1 MIFTQPGVNMV
12 DNKVPDNFSLLF
24 IALLKIP
31 LNFSKFNLIKDFI
44 RQADGTIQPFGIINM
59 LIILGRQPINQKANN
74 FLIESINL
82 KMLG

>member
-1 MIFTQPGVNMV
+1 MIFTEPGVNMV

-24 IALLKIP
+24 ITLLKIP
-31 LNFSKFNLIKDFI
+31 LNFGEFNLIEDLI
-44 RQADGTIQPFGIINM
+44 RQADGTIQALGIINM

-74 FLIESINL
+74 FLIESIDL